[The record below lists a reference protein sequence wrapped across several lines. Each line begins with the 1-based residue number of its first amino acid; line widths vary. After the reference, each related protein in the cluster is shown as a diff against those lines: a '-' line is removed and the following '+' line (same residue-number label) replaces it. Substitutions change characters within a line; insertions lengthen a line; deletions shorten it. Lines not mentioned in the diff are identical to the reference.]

1 MGRKERIEENR
12 RELKRVPGLTPQKR
26 ELKKRGKSETRDQR
40 EENRTFEFGLSGTTG
55 GSAAFEPAGGESLG
69 AGFDSAALAAG
80 GVATDVG
87 GSALV
92 AGAGL
97 LAVDDGFKGA
107 AAEASSL
114 LSASFFFAT
123 AAWAA
128 LTRSARSSP
137 FVKGSSFGVDAT
149 YSL

>member
-1 MGRKERIEENR
+1 M
-12 RELKRVPGLTPQKR
+12 
-26 ELKKRGKSETRDQR
+26 
-40 EENRTFEFGLSGTTG
+40 
-55 GSAAFEPAGGESLG
+55 G
-69 AGFDSAALAAG
+69 AGFDSAAFAAG

-87 GSALV
+87 GSVLV

-107 AAEASSL
+107 AAGASSL